1 MRWVKTNPSDS
12 RPPDRARR
20 YTRPVRN
27 WRAGEISPVAGG
39 ANRPSAGP
47 RLIGSGPARAP
58 PRSRSQVSRSASG
71 DDAPGGRVT
80 RECRARRWLVPCALG
95 HWVTSHPPHSV
106 RAVRAIASVRRH
118 GLPPAD
124 VRRYSMGSARG
135 RGPRGKASSI
145 RSISASVSRR
155 SPGPRVLGGVLGGR
169 RLGDR
174 EDRLPLHEEP
184 KGDLARSRPVSG
196 GDLRVQPA
204 ALRAGTGKMP
214 RAEQAIGD
222 QGDAV
227 ALPPRDHRV
236 LDRALPQVVVPW
248 PMTGTWYLVRPNR
261 RRSIR
266 Q

>member
-1 MRWVKTNPSDS
+1 MRTFRAMAPMRWVRTNPSDS

-135 RGPRGKASSI
+135 RAPRGKASLI
-145 RSISASVSRR
+145 RSISASVRRR
-155 SPGPRVLGGVLGGR
+155 SPAPPFSAVCSGVADLGIAKIDCR
-169 RLGDR
+169 CTR
-174 EDRLPLHEEP
+174 
-184 KGDLARSRPVSG
+184 
-196 GDLRVQPA
+196 
-204 ALRAGTGKMP
+204 
-214 RAEQAIGD
+214 
-222 QGDAV
+222 
-227 ALPPRDHRV
+227 
-236 LDRALPQVVVPW
+236 
-248 PMTGTWYLVRPNR
+248 NR
-261 RRSIR
+261 RATWRGVAP
-266 Q
+266 